1 MYTLA
6 AIQIEKNVY
15 AIPTT
20 KGYNNHTYCYM
31 FEGND
36 FNWDV
41 TYSCGKYIDDG
52 KLYGMAMIDNVLE
65 MGSDEVESLHDLN
78 YWEDIEEYFIEF

>member
-1 MYTLA
+1 MYTLS

-20 KGYNNHTYCYM
+20 KGWNNHTYCYM

-41 TYSCGKYIDDG
+41 TYSCGKYIDDDG
-52 KLYGMAMIDNVLE
+52 LYGMPIIDNVLE
-65 MGSDEVESLHDLN
+65 MVSDEVESLHDL
-78 YWEDIEEYFIEF
+78 DK

>member
-1 MYTLA
+1 MYTLS

-20 KGYNNHTYCYM
+20 KGWNNHTYCYM

-41 TYSCGKYIDDG
+41 TYSCGKYIDDDG
-52 KLYGMAMIDNVLE
+52 LYGMPIIDNVLE
-65 MGSDEVESLHDLN
+65 MGSDEVESLHDLD
-78 YWEDIEEYFIEF
+78 YWEDIEEYFTEF